1 MEIKKVVEVST
12 INVVRELVE
21 ASAEEQAEFFNLFA
35 EELNDAS
42 ILDVA
47 YEKQCNSIREC
58 LNKFT
63 IDFFR
68 NIASGEEKSCKEEE
82 LSIEEVC
89 YKASSKQ
96 DLLEM
101 ANIIGADRLGS
112 CFDFDIGYP
121 IIFFGE
127 GEFLNVDNT
136 NLKQVSK
143 EEYIN
148 LLEKQTA

>member
-21 ASAEEQAEFFNLFA
+21 SSAEEQAEFFNLFA

-63 IDFFR
+63 IDFLR
-68 NIASGEEKSCKEEE
+68 SITSEEE

-101 ANIIGADRLGS
+101 ANIIGADRLDSG
-112 CFDFDIGYP
+112 FDFDMGCP
-121 IIFFGE
+121 VIFSSKGGFI
-127 GEFLNVDNT
+127 NAKDT
-136 NLKQVSK
+136 NLNQVSK

>member
-1 MEIKKVVEVST
+1 MEIKKVIEVST

-21 ASAEEQAEFFNLFA
+21 ASTEEQAEFFNLFA

-68 NIASGEEKSCKEEE
+68 NIASGEEKPYKEEE

-101 ANIIGADRLGS
+101 ANIIGADRLDSG
-112 CFDFDIGYP
+112 FDFDMGCP
-121 IIFFGE
+121 VIFSSKGGFV
-127 GEFLNVDNT
+127 NAKDT
-136 NLKQVSK
+136 NLNQVSK